1 MASFVS
7 LPHSLRQKQQL
18 ISDAQAFSL
27 PAAQSVPKEVDL
39 GNGGRYL
46 PLIVKFRRVK
56 KKKSNHQ
63 KLPSLAFLFA
73 KTGFLQGLST
83 L

>member
-27 PAAQSVPKEVDL
+27 PAAQSFPKEGDL

-56 KKKSNHQ
+56 KKKQPPETS
-63 KLPSLAFLFA
+63 FF
-73 KTGFLQGLST
+73 GFPLC
-83 L
+83 

>member
-27 PAAQSVPKEVDL
+27 PAAQSFPKEGDL

-46 PLIVKFRRVK
+46 PLIVKFRRV